1 MLPISDSKFQGT
13 EIKYTQNKSK
23 MQMLFNNKSQVSI
36 LSPLKDSANFQVK
49 ARGTKKKKNI
59 LFIFLELLPDITIHT

>member
-49 ARGTKKKKNI
+49 AHGTKKKKNI

>member
-49 ARGTKKKKNI
+49 ARRTKKKKNI